1 MPRMAVTGDKQAV
14 LAFWLFPVTVLLSSK
29 NSLMS
34 ELYRETK
41 KPSRF
46 LVLKTKF
53 LIKSCDLWFS
63 CRPGTFKRYCCVP
76 ASVPALLTERKT
88 QLFTEY

>member
-1 MPRMAVTGDKQAV
+1 MAVTGAKQAV
-14 LAFWLFPVTVLLSSK
+14 LAFWLLPVTVLGSK

-34 ELYRETK
+34 ALYRETK
-41 KPSRF
+41 KSSSF

-63 CRPGTFKRYCCVP
+63 
-76 ASVPALLTERKT
+76 
-88 QLFTEY
+88 